1 MNCYRFRNR
10 VFYENTKLWRLIRA
24 KNPVSL
30 ILMGILAT
38 KFIQS
43 RHKAIPPNK
52 PLTLGTIFTCGG
64 KSKTIFLVL
73 PPPM

>member
-1 MNCYRFRNR
+1 MRP
-10 VFYENTKLWRLIRA
+10 

-30 ILMGILAT
+30 ILRGIFAT

-52 PLTLGTIFTCGG
+52 PLTLGTILTCGG